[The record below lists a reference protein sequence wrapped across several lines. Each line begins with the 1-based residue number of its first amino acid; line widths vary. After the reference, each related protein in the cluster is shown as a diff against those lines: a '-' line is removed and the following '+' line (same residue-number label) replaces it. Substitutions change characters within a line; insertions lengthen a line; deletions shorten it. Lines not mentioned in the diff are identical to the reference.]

1 MSLFLLMPLEHA
13 NPPFRRYTIVRG
25 EKKMWRK
32 EGEMVEDGLEILP
45 TTVGYDMME
54 NAFLSWLRG
63 GRRKR
68 ERTEGKCYI
77 RR

>member
-1 MSLFLLMPLEHA
+1 
-13 NPPFRRYTIVRG
+13 
-25 EKKMWRK
+25 
-32 EGEMVEDGLEILP
+32 MVEDGLEILP

-68 ERTEGKCYI
+68 ERTERGNAI
-77 RR
+77 FAGEGWGLRVVADADAVVMGLAAVVS